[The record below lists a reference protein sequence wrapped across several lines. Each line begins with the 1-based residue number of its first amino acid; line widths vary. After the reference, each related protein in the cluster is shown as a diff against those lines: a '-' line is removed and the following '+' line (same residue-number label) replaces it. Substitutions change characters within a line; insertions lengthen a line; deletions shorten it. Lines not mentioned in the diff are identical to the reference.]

1 MNFEDIKSL
10 SEKTR
15 EDGKRLFG
23 VCEFIYKMA
32 MIGVW
37 IIGIFGTITA
47 LIAMSK
53 VNLWMGL
60 GIEIFVLIICFIN
73 YIIAVLTTHVAKV
86 MVHTSFA
93 SVGILEHIT
102 ERNEASNGTL

>member
-1 MNFEDIKSL
+1 MNLEDIKSL

-23 VCEFIYKMA
+23 VCEFIYKIA

-37 IIGIFGTITA
+37 FIGIVGGLAA
-47 LIAMSK
+47 LMAMAQTSFW
-53 VNLWMGL
+53 LGL
-60 GIEIFVLIICFIN
+60 GIAIIVFIICFIN

-93 SVGILEHIT
+93 SVGVLEHLT
-102 ERNEASNGTL
+102 QANKG